1 MTSTDS
7 SVSRRELVRV
17 VLLQILPESSFMHR
31 RNVLRGVGTA
41 LLPIVSGCS
50 TSETTDEET
59 VTTAEKARAFVGD
72 MAAGKFNRAHNQLN
86 NTLQQRFDV
95 SLLERLWAGL
105 EAQHGAY
112 NKVTET
118 EPMTI
123 DDVAG
128 VSVDVDCAVGTARF
142 GFATDGQSIVKF
154 DNLAKYSPPEYADQ
168 SAFSERTVEVGPQ
181 SLPGTV
187 SVPDDG
193 NSVPGVVL
201 VHGSGSVD
209 RNATLGTNKPFQD
222 LAWGLASRGIA
233 VLRYDKRT
241 FVQDV
246 PPADQTLETVT
257 VTDAV
262 AAINRLADVPTV
274 DRHQRIV
281 VGHSLG
287 AMATPRLLNR
297 TDAVAGVMLAAHA
310 RPITEVAADQ
320 VRHRHSV
327 IDGTLSSQDRQEI
340 KELEQT
346 FQKVKNGDIPDEEVV
361 FGVPAVWWRSLLS
374 YDQVATAR
382 GLSVPLWIG
391 QGGRDYQVLS
401 EEDFQQWQTA
411 LSDKSSATFSL
422 YEQLSHLLSPGKG
435 SSLVTEYEYHDNV
448 SVQLVTDLASW
459 ISTVKGQ

>member
-31 RNVLRGVGTA
+31 RDVLRGVGTA

-340 KELEQT
+340 KQLEQT
-346 FQKVKNGDIPDEEVV
+346 FQQVKNGDIPDEEVV

-374 YDQVATAR
+374 YDQVATAG

-401 EEDFQQWQTA
+401 EKDFQQWQTA

-435 SSLVTEYEYHDNV
+435 SSLATEYEYHDNV

-459 ISTVKGQ
+459 ISTVKRQ